1 MPRLF
6 HLLIQFGA
14 HLIMAYMYSSSTY
27 EPVEK

>member
-1 MPRLF
+1 MLTLF

-14 HLIMAYMYSSSTY
+14 CLTMVYMYSSSTY